1 LYVEGG
7 GLDGPRIRAAIPLP
21 SLVHSSPSFFKGVPG
36 KIPFIRLGFP
46 LGYGFPGIVPQEDI
60 IA

>member
-1 LYVEGG
+1 MLT
-7 GLDGPRIRAAIPLP
+7 
-21 SLVHSSPSFFKGVPG
+21 G
-36 KIPFIRLGFP
+36 KIPLMRLGFP